1 VTLPGPI
8 VAALGAG
15 DTLVTPSPQRAVA
28 LREAW
33 ARHQLVHGRRVW
45 ATPDVLH
52 FDAWVERLLEQAP
65 ERDIGLPRLLS
76 SVEQQL
82 AWRATAAA
90 LVDEEGGA
98 LLGISRLA
106 DALRRADTLL
116 RSHAILDARL
126 AFDAGAESRWL
137 RRARQLLARRL
148 ERLGARLGW
157 QSEAAAWRACAT
169 GSRPAQLVG
178 FDVLLP
184 AQQQFADI
192 AGATPLPAS
201 SMPAAADAVPP
212 RVEAAADSLD
222 ELRRIAAWCRQRL
235 AADPRARLLVV
246 LPDLDSR
253 RAQLERVLL
262 DELDPASLAGAVATH
277 DLIAFEGGQ
286 PLAQLPRIAAGLDR
300 LSLLLEPLERDVWLR
315 WLRSP
320 ETLSDADGARTRLER
335 ALLGWQGGP
344 LALPGLLAMAGR
356 GGVPNTDG
364 PDWLAR
370 YRSAMTFLQQGEA
383 GSAHWARQFDQV
395 LRRLD
400 PDSQSLDSA
409 AWQTH
414 QRWQQLLEEF
424 AGAQALLGP
433 LGAREA
439 LRLLRSLAQRTRFAP
454 AAPDAPVLIT
464 AATADPVVTY
474 DGIWVAGLHEAAFPA
489 AARADPFLPRSL
501 QREFSVIDSDP
512 DALLQRARRELG
524 AWQRCAGELRLSFAR
539 THDGADQ
546 AISPLLRA
554 WPLVDAGPLSAQP
567 GACTARWVRERSA
580 RSGAL
585 QASIDA
591 RGIEVG
597 DGERLRGGTGLLSS
611 YNQCAFRGY
620 AELRLGARPEDEPGS
635 GIDPLARGQIFH
647 TVLQR
652 LWRRWGQRD
661 ALAALDAPQRRAQIA
676 AILQEAIS
684 EHPLSRGGP
693 VAARALE
700 REARRALQ
708 LIDALCS
715 LEAQRPAFTVSEV
728 EWRVPLRLGP
738 AVLELQVDRVDALP
752 GGGLA
757 VLDYKTGRG
766 VPTDWNSDRPDT
778 IQLIAYRAAI
788 EPGAVQAL
796 CYAQLSE
803 SQVGFRGVTA
813 DPSGLAPALPV
824 PRKQKGAPGWAERS
838 ARWDRHLDWLGA
850 RIAEGAAM
858 VEPRA
863 SVCRHCDLALLCRRA
878 EQATPIDDDGE
889 LDGSSDRDGADAE
902 GAGGDA

>member
-1 VTLPGPI
+1 MTLPAPI

-15 DTLVTPSPQRAVA
+15 HTLVTPSPQRAVA

-33 ARHQLVHGRRVW
+33 ARHQLAQGRRVW

-52 FDAWVERLLEQAP
+52 FDAWVERMLAEAADLDL
-65 ERDIGLPRLLS
+65 RVPRLLS

-82 AWRATAAA
+82 AWRAAAA
-90 LVDEEGGA
+90 TLVDEEGTA
-98 LLGISRLA
+98 LLGVSRLA

-116 RSHAILDARL
+116 RSHAIPDARL
-126 AFDAGAESRWL
+126 AVDAGAESRWL

-157 QSEAAAWRACAT
+157 QSEAVAWGACAT
-169 GSRPAQLVG
+169 GSRPAHLVG

-192 AGATPLPAS
+192 AGATPLPALLEPRD
-201 SMPAAADAVPP
+201 PAAPAPQ
-212 RVEAAADSLD
+212 VEAAADSRE
-222 ELRRIAAWCRQRL
+222 ELQRVAAWCRQRL
-235 AADPRARLLVV
+235 AADPKARLLVV
-246 LPDLDSR
+246 LPDLDQR

-262 DELDPASLAGAVATH
+262 DELDPASLAGAAAAH

-300 LSLLLEPLERDVWLR
+300 LSLLLEPLERDIWLR

-320 ETLSDADGARTRLER
+320 ETLGDADGTRARLER

-344 LALPGLLAMAGR
+344 LALPGLLAIAGG
-356 GGVPNTDG
+356 GGVPNADG

-370 YRSAMTFLQQGEA
+370 YRSAMTSVQQGDA
-383 GSAHWARQFDQV
+383 GSAHWARQFDQA
-395 LRRLD
+395 LRQLD
-400 PDSQSLDSA
+400 PDSRSLDSA

-433 LGAREA
+433 LSAREA
-439 LRLLRSLAQRTRFAP
+439 LRLLRGLAQRTRFAP
-454 AAPDAPVLIT
+454 AAPDAPVLVT
-464 AATADPVVTY
+464 AATADPIVTY
-474 DGIWVAGLHEAAFPA
+474 DGIWVAGLHEAAFPP

-501 QREFSVIDSDP
+501 QREFLVIDSDP
-512 DALLQRARRELG
+512 DALLQRARRELD
-524 AWQRCAGELRLSFAR
+524 AWQRCAVELRLSFAR
-539 THDGADQ
+539 TDDGADQ

-554 WPLVDAGPLSAQP
+554 WPIVDAALRPTPPRAR
-567 GACTARWVRERSA
+567 AARWIREQ
-580 RSGAL
+580 SGSDAAL
-585 QASIDA
+585 QAFADT
-591 RGIEVG
+591 RGIAVG

-620 AELRLGARPEDEPGS
+620 AELRLGARAEEEPAA

-647 TVLQR
+647 TALQR

-661 ALAALDAPQRRAQIA
+661 VLAALEPPQRRAQIA
-676 AILQEAIS
+676 ATLQDAIA
-684 EHPLSRGGP
+684 EHPLAHSGP

-708 LIDALCS
+708 LVDALCA
-715 LEAQRPAFTVSEV
+715 LEAQRPAFAVSEV

-738 AVLELQVDRVDALP
+738 ALLELQVDRVDALP

-788 EPGAVQAL
+788 NSGAVQAL

-803 SQVGFRGVTA
+803 SQVGFRGIAA
-813 DPSGLAPALPV
+813 DAGKLAPALPV
-824 PRKQKGAPGWAERS
+824 PRKRKGAPGWAERS
-838 ARWDRHLDWLGA
+838 AGWDRHLDWLGA
-850 RIAEGAAM
+850 RIAEGAAW
-858 VEPRA
+858 VEPHA

-878 EQATPIDDDGE
+878 EQVGAIDDDSE
-889 LDGSSDRDGADAE
+889 LDGSSDTDQTDAD